1 MYTKLQF
8 PILISKAVFMSTTI
22 ICFAEFSAKRS
33 AHKIISSQLIGVFLG
48 AESEGGEVMSFLLT
62 NCMKIGAHGLRE
74 M

>member
-1 MYTKLQF
+1 MSTKLQV
-8 PILISKAVFMSTTI
+8 PILIFKAVFMSTTI

-33 AHKIISSQLIGVFLG
+33 TCKMVSSQLTGVCLG
-48 AESEGGEVMSFLLT
+48 AENEGGEVMSFLLT